1 MRGASRPAAREH
13 TLIAAPQRQQ
23 ASPQQSQ
30 SKLCLCI
37 RLALLF
43 VTDLCKIRNKADAA
57 LNRFFSLGLQS
68 AH

>member
-13 TLIAAPQRQQ
+13 TLVAAPQRQQ

-43 VTDLCKIRNKADAA
+43 VTKPPKARNEVDAA